1 MTEKEVL
8 DLQEQHGNHEYFM
21 ILIGSFVN
29 AYGHGAF
36 ALSRATGYRVIRKQR
51 KELGEIL
58 TTGFQ
63 IASLDRVRTKIFEA
77 GGEMDALDDKTWIFR
92 GIDGTPDLAMV
103 SDPKPKQRD
112 QGAKVPGTSAPS
124 SDWLADEVRRFNL
137 SMSTPLDA
145 MLFLG
150 TLQERLKQEDIAE
163 KVQGA
168 GCPQGKA
175 PSIACESPS
184 GHGSTE

>member
-8 DLQEQHGNHEYFM
+8 DLQEERGNQVFYL
-21 ILIGSFVN
+21 ILIGSFLN
-29 AYGHGAF
+29 AYGNGAF

-51 KELGEIL
+51 KQLGEVL
-58 TTGFQ
+58 TAGFPVS
-63 IASLDRVRTKIFEA
+63 SLGGVREKLLAA
-77 GGEMDALDDKTWIFR
+77 GGELDEVDEKTWIFR
-92 GIDGTPDLAMV
+92 GIDGTPDLTMV
-103 SDPKPKQRD
+103 TE
-112 QGAKVPGTSAPS
+112 GAKVAKVSGMKAPDTSAPS

-145 MLFLG
+145 MLFIG

-168 GCPQGKA
+168 DCPQGKA
-175 PSIACESPS
+175 PGIACESPS
-184 GHGSTE
+184 GQGSAE